1 LGPIEAAADLA
12 EGAGVMERYK
22 QESSSQ
28 PRRGVA
34 ARPAE
39 GELTIFNLCVCLI
52 FASVLVAGC
61 AASRM
66 PETGFGEPQ
75 ALERAVMRYYE
86 THASEENRTCLMPY
100 MEGLTQVDV
109 VEEQPERLVVDVRY
123 LYRDAARTTAA
134 MALPGSAPTTASAAS
149 RSARVPRGS
158 RCSI

>member
-1 LGPIEAAADLA
+1 
-12 EGAGVMERYK
+12 MERYK
-22 QESSSQ
+22 RESSSQ

-34 ARPAE
+34 AQPAE
-39 GELTIFNLCVCLI
+39 DELTIFNLCVCLI

-75 ALERAVMRYYE
+75 ALERAVMRYYQ

-123 LYRDAARTTAA
+123 LYRDRHKDDRGDGLARECSDYGERRFTLGKGAAGVEVLDMSGPQHTARRT
-134 MALPGSAPTTASAAS
+134 
-149 RSARVPRGS
+149 
-158 RCSI
+158 